1 MGTKN
6 SFEISTKLSVEKE
19 RDLAADAD
27 VRVARSGMESSG
39 LEITQGHVGAF
50 VIYNRSRPL
59 LDILNPDRWLLHSV
73 ARDHPEQTQHNRSG
87 KRLKEVAV
95 LSTGC
100 SQEAGVL
107 LCWSI
112 WITPIWHAE
121 APAETAAVSVQSS
134 EDGVSCRRDPA
145 RLWGSHRDNFSA
157 AEAGLAHLLAVLD
170 VRRSGPSF
178 RKSRGAL
185 VIPGTS
191 RLLPGGG
198 AWRRDAP
205 PPSPCLFP
213 ARAHWARGGADASG
227 GDSCPRRAPRTRDQ
241 LPLCRVCRCFRPP
254 TGPRRGRGESA
265 GAAGPGAP
273 SCGEARGEA
282 AVGPAP
288 PAREAAPPQASAAAV
303 GEAVRSGVGQNPL
316 RSLLFSTP
324 PLHVKQEQRKYSRP
338 HTPRLLAL
346 FTIAK
351 IWKQS
356 KCPSTGDWIYTM
368 EYYSAI
374 KKRRSS
380 HLQQH
385 GWTCRELC

>member
-1 MGTKN
+1 M
-6 SFEISTKLSVEKE
+6 
-19 RDLAADAD
+19 
-27 VRVARSGMESSG
+27 
-39 LEITQGHVGAF
+39 
-50 VIYNRSRPL
+50 
-59 LDILNPDRWLLHSV
+59 
-73 ARDHPEQTQHNRSG
+73 
-87 KRLKEVAV
+87 

-134 EDGVSCRRDPA
+134 ENGVSCRRDPA
-145 RLWGSHRDNFSA
+145 RLWGSHRDNFST

-191 RLLPGGG
+191 QLLPGGG

-205 PPSPCLFP
+205 PPSPCFFP

-288 PAREAAPPQASAAAV
+288 PAREAAPPQASAAGV
-303 GEAVRSGVGQNPL
+303 GEGIVGA
-316 RSLLFSTP
+316 
-324 PLHVKQEQRKYSRP
+324 QRAARRWGRDRGGP
-338 HTPRLLAL
+338 GWR
-346 FTIAK
+346 
-351 IWKQS
+351 
-356 KCPSTGDWIYTM
+356 
-368 EYYSAI
+368 
-374 KKRRSS
+374 RRSA
-380 HLQQH
+380 LPP
-385 GWTCRELC
+385 GRRLRPVLGGPR